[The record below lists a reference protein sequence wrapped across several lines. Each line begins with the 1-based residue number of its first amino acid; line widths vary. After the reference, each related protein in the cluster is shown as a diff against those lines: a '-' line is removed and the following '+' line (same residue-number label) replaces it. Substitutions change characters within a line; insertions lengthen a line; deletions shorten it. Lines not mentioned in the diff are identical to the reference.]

1 MLCST
6 ECLIMPNSMP
16 IVALHAT
23 INRFRTEVLCLPL
36 ETSFFQPYVVAAT
49 LILLG
54 ASCWFIDRH
63 ASG

>member
-1 MLCST
+1 
-6 ECLIMPNSMP
+6 MPNSMP

-23 INRFRTEVLCLPL
+23 INRFRTEVLCFPL